1 MARTDGIGE
10 FVPIGEQLATE
21 QGQIDIINALNINT
35 GINIANAMLNTK
47 VDVGSS
53 STAVLS
59 ANSTRRF
66 LFLVN
71 DSDENIYVSLGATAV
86 LNEGILL
93 TAGGGAL
100 TLDIASMWLGS
111 ITAICLSGTKNLTVS
126 EGSLTP

>member
-10 FVPIGEQLATE
+10 YVPDGELLATE
-21 QGQIDIINALNINT
+21 QGQQDIIDALNINT
-35 GINIANAMLNTK
+35 GINITNSMVNTK

-53 STAVLS
+53 STSVLG
-59 ANSTRRF
+59 ANAGRRF

-71 DSDENIYVSLGATAV
+71 DSDENIYVSLSGTAV

-111 ITAICLSGTKNLTVS
+111 ISAICASGSKNLTVS
-126 EGSLTP
+126 EGSLV

>member
-10 FVPIGEQLATE
+10 YVPDGEQLATE
-21 QGQIDIINALNINT
+21 QGQQDIIDALNINT
-35 GINIANAMLNTK
+35 GINIGDSMVNTK
-47 VDVGSS
+47 VDIGSS
-53 STAVLS
+53 STLVLAS
-59 ANSTRRF
+59 NSSRRF

-71 DSDENIYVSLGATAV
+71 DSDENIYVSLGSAAV

-100 TLDIASMWLGS
+100 TLDIAAMWLGE
-111 ITAICLSGTKNLTVS
+111 IYAICLSGSKNLTVS